1 MYLLYFENSK
11 GKREL
16 ISKFDNLEEC
26 TEYINV
32 DVDKRS
38 NGRFHVYYKIYN
50 YNGKSKEDALEK
62 GHEVRVD
69 VGSHTE
75 FYYIRKEQ

>member
-1 MYLLYFENSK
+1 MYLLYFGNSW

-16 ISKFDNLEEC
+16 VSKFDNLQEC
-26 TEYINV
+26 TEYIDV

-38 NGRFHVYYKIYN
+38 NGRFKIYYKIYN
-50 YNGKSKEDALEK
+50 YNGESEEDALEK
-62 GHEVRVD
+62 GREVRVD